1 MRSSN
6 LSVMGL
12 YEWDNTLFDL
22 MQLPEGLTKDTLVKN
37 LLAETAEL
45 EVLYTNPVVM
55 KNLIGVWSNKEIDVW
70 NHLYETTQYEYNP
83 IENYDRYEE
92 GTEDSTG
99 NTTHGGSDGGTNTRT
114 QSGTDS
120 TTVSRAGGGS
130 DTVAGTDQKGHF
142 VAGFDAGTPTTTDD
156 GLFKQ
161 TRDEDTASTT
171 TTYGKTET
179 GTDATTYGRSET
191 ERETMTYGHEIDTTN
206 SGSHEL
212 HVHGN
217 IGVMSSQ
224 NMIQQERDIAL
235 FNLYDTIIESFK
247 QRFCIMVY

>member
-1 MRSSN
+1 MRTAN
-6 LSVMGL
+6 LSVLGL

-22 MQLPEGLTKDTLVKN
+22 MQLPEGLIKDTLVKN

-55 KNLIGVWSNKEIDVW
+55 KNLIGVWSNKELSIW
-70 NHLYETTQYEYNP
+70 THLYETTQYEYNP

-92 GTEDSTG
+92 GTEDRTG
-99 NTTHGGSDGGTNTRT
+99 NTAH
-114 QSGTDS
+114 SGRDS

-130 DTVAGTDQKGHF
+130 DTVNGTDQRGHW
-142 VAGFDAGTPTTTDD
+142 VAGFDAGTPTASDD

-161 TRDEDTASTT
+161 TRDDDTASTT

-179 GTDATTYGRSET
+179 GTDATTYGR
-191 ERETMTYGHEIDTTN
+191 EIDSTE

-235 FNLYDTIIESFK
+235 FNVYDIIIESFK